1 MAGAVLYVFPGITSV
16 LLEGVVQEC
25 QVPIGFLR
33 AWQLCMKALPR
44 VIYESNLA
52 MKVGRANASGNSGYL
67 EDTAENCSKSEIVN
81 ECRQCKRG

>member
-1 MAGAVLYVFPGITSV
+1 VLVVG
-16 LLEGVVQEC
+16 EVQEC

-52 MKVGRANASGNSGYL
+52 MKVGRANAPGNSGYL
-67 EDTAENCSKSEIVN
+67 EDTAEICSKSEIVK
-81 ECRQCKRG
+81 ECRQCKSG